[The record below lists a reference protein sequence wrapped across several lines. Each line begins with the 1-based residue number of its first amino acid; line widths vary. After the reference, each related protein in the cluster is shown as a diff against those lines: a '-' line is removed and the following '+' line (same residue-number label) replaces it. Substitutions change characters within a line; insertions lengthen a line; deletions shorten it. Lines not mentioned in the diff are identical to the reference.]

1 MAIDISGLNQISSI
15 PGLLFYPRFTL
26 HLQVEVILGKLRL
39 YLGTTLFPKQR
50 TPATIKGW
58 RANIGRDL
66 FEINA

>member
-1 MAIDISGLNQISSI
+1 MAIDISDLNQISAI
-15 PGLLFYPRFTL
+15 PGLFFTFR
-26 HLQVEVILGKLRL
+26 LRL